1 MGGTFRLLWHC
12 GCAYKLGTSPDGVRW
27 NTSAPRHAEGWCS
40 ARYTDGSAAN
50 FARRERPQLILGRG
64 GEPSHISTAVQPG
77 PAGSAGQGGPPSW
90 TAVAPLLPSGHT

>member
-12 GCAYKLGTSPDGVRW
+12 GCAYKLGTSADGVRW

-50 FARRERPQLILGRG
+50 FARRERPQVLMVDGQPAVLFTGASMGRLGG
-64 GEPSHISTAVQPG
+64 MA
-77 PAGSAGQGGPPSW
+77 
-90 TAVAPLLPSGHT
+90 HTFTLAQAIATDP